1 MLRPPFHHK
10 HRWSREPKTTYNVGV
25 IRGGTTVNTI
35 ASEAEMLLDMRSVDM
50 RCLSDLERKVLAIVE
65 RQAKDGDGQAKL
77 ERAGDRPAGMIPRN
91 HPLVQTR
98 TAICRELGI
107 TTSSKAARTEA
118 NVPLSM
124 GIPAVCLSVTSG
136 GASIGWTSSSRRR
149 RSRPGSKLSC

>member
-1 MLRPPFHHK
+1 
-10 HRWSREPKTTYNVGV
+10 
-25 IRGGTTVNTI
+25 
-35 ASEAEMLLDMRSVDM
+35 MLLDMRSVDM

-136 GASIGWTSSSRRR
+136 GGEHRLDEFIETAPLATGIKALLLILLAVTRTR
-149 RSRPGSKLSC
+149 